1 MPRSVSYQSVVDK
14 YKYRTPIY
22 RIVAS
27 VLCCFTFYV
36 VVGHRPYSIYTL
48 MFIRF
53 QRKIIDDKWNSF
65 LFQHFSMGYNNIKTH
80 GSITKRN
87 WIIDRPGFEP
97 WPKIN
102 WREGN
107 GGDTCESKPALVP
120 LPKTLVPSYQNEVR
134 SQVTFPLNKPHWLEW
149 K

>member
-53 QRKIIDDKWNSF
+53 QRKIIDNKWISF

-80 GSITKRN
+80 GFITK
-87 WIIDRPGFEP
+87 GL
-97 WPKIN
+97 IN
-102 WREGN
+102 YVRVMWTFFWTTN
-107 GGDTCESKPALVP
+107 LTPFVIESKSFTTKGAIKYPY
-120 LPKTLVPSYQNEVR
+120 SNR
-134 SQVTFPLNKPHWLEW
+134 LNFNCNLLKIWW
-149 K
+149 